1 MKKIKQ
7 NVIRFLRK
15 YQMDY
20 LDVDIDQIIDA
31 FLSRDAARTW
41 RAKKAPSI

>member
-1 MKKIKQ
+1 MPNKGYVRMKEIKR

-20 LDVDIDQIIDA
+20 LDVDIDLVID
-31 FLSRDAARTW
+31 
-41 RAKKAPSI
+41 

>member
-7 NVIRFLRK
+7 NVIRFLKK

-20 LDVDIDQIIDA
+20 LDVDIDSIHQMR
-31 FLSRDAARTW
+31 FLKKWTKGW